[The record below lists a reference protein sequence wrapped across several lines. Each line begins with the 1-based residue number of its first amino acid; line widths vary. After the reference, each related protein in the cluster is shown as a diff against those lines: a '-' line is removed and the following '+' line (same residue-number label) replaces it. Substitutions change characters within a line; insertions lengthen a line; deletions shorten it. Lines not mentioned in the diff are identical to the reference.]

1 MRKWIIFFIVIVLGG
16 LIFVAWEEEKKDKEV
31 VKILDRIPFVDSI
44 LVKDGKSEEKLLD
57 FTSSD
62 SSFLQMV
69 NVYQKPYYDLK
80 WSEKKLLK
88 EEPFIVIEYLREN
101 LIQYKVIIYQV
112 QDANKYMLTS
122 EYIYSSEEDNSNNT
136 FVINETDQLLG
147 VNQGLK
153 ELLNTVV
160 KKGDK

>member
-57 FTSSD
+57 FTSLD

-122 EYIYSSEEDNSNNT
+122 EYIYSSEEDNSNYT

>member
-57 FTSSD
+57 FTSLD

-112 QDANKYMLTS
+112 QDANKYMLTN